1 MTQWEEIKAALCAA
15 RDFTAV
21 HDGFRVLADTMMPSG
36 MLIHVHMQMRD
47 GLLFMHDN
55 GASFDELARH
65 GAECRAA
72 APVRRLLAE
81 TNFRLTPEGLIFR
94 DGVAPDKVGTGVAL
108 VADASLRAAQYMLAH
123 SKVRVGRPLD
133 VRVRDALRQR
143 FPQGM
148 SHFKFTGHARQ
159 QTFDF
164 GFDHE
169 GETILVDAVS
179 PDISSVNAAIVKSL
193 DAKQASTG
201 RARPILVFDERD
213 NWPTDAMNLL
223 AIAGSER
230 MSFQRVAAGRIL
242 EAA

>member
-15 RDFTAV
+15 RRFSAV

-36 MLIHVHMQMRD
+36 NLIHVHIQLRD

-55 GASFDELARH
+55 GASFDELAQH
-65 GAECRAA
+65 GAECKSSVQIRKM
-72 APVRRLLAE
+72 LAE
-81 TNFRLTPEGLIFR
+81 TNFRLTPEGFIFR
-94 DGVAPDKVGTGVAL
+94 DKVRPEEVGTGVAL
-108 VADASLRAAQYMLAH
+108 VADASLRAAQFMLAH
-123 SKVRVGRPLD
+123 AKVKVGKALD

-143 FPQGM
+143 YPQGM
-148 SHFKFTGHARQ
+148 TNFKFTGHARQ

-193 DAKQASTG
+193 DAIQSSTG

-213 NWPTDAMNLL
+213 NWPSDAMNLL
-223 AIAGSER
+223 AMAGGER
-230 MSFQRVAAGRIL
+230 MSFQRVAAGNL
-242 EAA
+242 LAA